1 MTSSVLSSSGS
12 LKGLF
17 RMVIPRSHLGVM
29 AAAMLLAGCSWL
41 NSTADSVWSSL
52 SGDDVSAAASRQADE
67 TGGSVIPIPPAVA
80 ESNPLPTLNP
90 RPVAPTIG
98 TGNFTATSLTPG
110 SPTGTYVGTKVQALR
125 GDLQQLQDNIN
136 RHNAEL
142 QQIRQGMAQDAAT
155 YYSLVGTI
163 NSRLQV
169 GTTPGNPELVA
180 QWNQSQAAL
189 DRMTADVAKLSGLS
203 HQTAAGSSV
212 ATYLLESVKAVYG
225 LQGAVDEDHR
235 QLGLLDSEINRTL
248 VPIDQLSN
256 AISDD
261 ISRQSNYV
269 STERWNLVT
278 LSLSVRNGEL
288 YGQSLA
294 ANTITAAPGAPR
306 RPPSATA
313 LAKIID
319 RRPLVI
325 IRFYRPKVRYEKPLY
340 TAVRRALER
349 RPNVVFDLVAVAP
362 QQGDPSQLTLHS
374 EASKRNAESVF
385 RSLTSMGLAA
395 DRVSLSAT
403 TNAIAQSDEV
413 RLYVR

>member
-1 MTSSVLSSSGS
+1 MICPEQGS
-12 LKGLF
+12 LKVQVHMF
-17 RMVIPRSHLGVM
+17 NRRSQLGM
-29 AAAMLLAGCSWL
+29 IAAAWLLGGCSFIS
-41 NSTADSVWSSL
+41 NTAGSVWSSL
-52 SGDDVSAAASRQADE
+52 SGDDSGTISSRQPDE
-67 TGGSVIPIPPAVA
+67 TSGSVIPISPAA
-80 ESNPLPTLNP
+80 SESNPLATLNP
-90 RPVAPTIG
+90 RPAAPSVG
-98 TGNFTATSLTPG
+98 TGNFAATPVAAGSL
-110 SPTGTYVGTKVQALR
+110 TGTYVGAKVQALR

-136 RHNAEL
+136 RHNADL

-169 GTTPGNPELVA
+169 GTTPGNPELMA
-180 QWNQSQAAL
+180 QWNQSQAVL
-189 DRMTADVAKLSGLS
+189 DRMANDVAKLSNLS
-203 HQTAAGSSV
+203 NQAAADSSV
-212 ATYLLESVKAVYG
+212 ATYLLDSVKAVYG

-235 QLGLLDSEINRTL
+235 QLGLIENEVNRTL

-261 ISRQSNYV
+261 INRQSNYV
-269 STERWNLVT
+269 SNERWNLVT

-294 ANTITAAPGAPR
+294 ANSVTRVPGTPR
-306 RPPSATA
+306 RPPSAAA
-313 LAKIID
+313 LAKIND
-319 RRPLVI
+319 RRPLVT

-340 TAVRRALER
+340 IAVRRALER

-362 QQGDPSQLTLHS
+362 QPDDPAQITLHS
-374 EASKRNAESVF
+374 EASKRNAENVF

-395 DRVSLSAT
+395 ERVSLSAT
-403 TNAIAQSDEV
+403 TNSIVQSDEV

>member
-1 MTSSVLSSSGS
+1 MLTGFSI
-12 LKGLF
+12 
-17 RMVIPRSHLGVM
+17 RRSQVGM
-29 AAAMLLAGCSWL
+29 IAAAMLLAGCSFL
-41 NSTADSVWSSL
+41 NNTADSVWSSL
-52 SGDDVSAAASRQADE
+52 SGDDPGTTSSRQADE
-67 TGGSVIPIPPAVA
+67 TGGSVIPIPPAAA
-80 ESNPLPTLNP
+80 ESNPLPTLNR
-90 RPVAPTIG
+90 RPAAPTLSG
-98 TGNFTATSLTPG
+98 GNFAATPLTPG
-110 SPTGTYVGTKVQALR
+110 SPSGTYVGAKVQALR

-136 RHNAEL
+136 RHNADL

-169 GTTPGNPELVA
+169 GTTPGNPELTA

-189 DRMTADVAKLSGLS
+189 DRMANDVAKLSSLS
-203 HQTAAGSSV
+203 NQAAADSSV

-235 QLGLLDSEINRTL
+235 QLGLLENEVNRTL

-261 ISRQSNYV
+261 ISRQSTYV
-269 STERWNLVT
+269 SNERWNLVT
-278 LSLSVRNGEL
+278 LSLAVRNGEL

-294 ANTITAAPGAPR
+294 SNAITTAPGAGR
-306 RPPSATA
+306 RPPSAAA
-313 LAKIID
+313 LAKIND
-319 RRPLVI
+319 HRPLVI

-340 TAVRRALER
+340 IAVRRALER

-362 QQGDPSQLTLHS
+362 QPSDPAQITIHS
-374 EASKRNAESVF
+374 EASKRNAENVF

-395 DRVSLSAT
+395 ERVSLSAT
-403 TNAIAQSDEV
+403 TNATAQSDEV

>member
-1 MTSSVLSSSGS
+1 M
-12 LKGLF
+12 F
-17 RMVIPRSHLGVM
+17 MRRSHLGVM
-29 AAAMLLAGCSWL
+29 AAAMLLAGCSFL
-41 NSTADSVWSSL
+41 RNTADSVWSTFSDDD
-52 SGDDVSAAASRQADE
+52 SGTTTAPQADNE
-67 TGGSVIPIPPAVA
+67 SGSVIPIPPAAA

-90 RPVAPTIG
+90 SPPVPALSA
-98 TGNFTATSLTPG
+98 GNFTATHLTPR
-110 SPTGTYVGTKVQALR
+110 SATGTYVGAKVQALR
-125 GDLQQLQDNIN
+125 GDLQRLQDNIN
-136 RHNAEL
+136 RHNADL

-180 QWNQSQAAL
+180 QWNQSQASL
-189 DRMTADVAKLSGLS
+189 DRMANDVAKLSSLS
-203 HQTAAGSSV
+203 NQAATDSSV
-212 ATYLLESVKAVYG
+212 ATYILDSVKAVYG

-235 QLGLLDSEINRTL
+235 QLGLLEGEVNRTL
-248 VPIDQLSN
+248 VPIDQLLN

-269 STERWNLVT
+269 SNERWNLVT
-278 LSLSVRNGEL
+278 LSLAVRNGEL

-294 ANTITAAPGAPR
+294 ANAITTAPGTPR
-306 RPPSATA
+306 RPPSAAA
-313 LAKIID
+313 LAKIND

-325 IRFYRPKVRYEKPLY
+325 IRFYRRKVPYEKTLY

-362 QQGDPSQLTLHS
+362 QQNDPAQITLHS
-374 EASKRNAESVF
+374 EASKRNAENVF
-385 RSLTSMGLAA
+385 RSLTTMGLPAE
-395 DRVSLSAT
+395 RVSLSAT

>member
-1 MTSSVLSSSGS
+1 MLNH
-12 LKGLF
+12 
-17 RMVIPRSHLGVM
+17 RSQLGM
-29 AAAMLLAGCSWL
+29 IAAALVLAGCSFL

-52 SGDDVSAAASRQADE
+52 SGEDSRTSSSLQADDHR
-67 TGGSVIPIPPAVA
+67 GSVIPIPPAAA
-80 ESNPLPTLNP
+80 ESNPLLTLDP
-90 RPVAPTIG
+90 RPPAPPRG
-98 TGNFTATSLTPG
+98 TGNLAVTPVTSG
-110 SPTGTYVGTKVQALR
+110 APTGTYVGAKVQALR
-125 GDLQQLQDNIN
+125 ADLQQLQDNIN
-136 RHNAEL
+136 RHNVDL

-169 GTTPGNPELVA
+169 GTTPGNPELIA
-180 QWNQSQAAL
+180 EWNQSQTAL
-189 DRMTADVAKLSGLS
+189 DRMANDVAKLSNLS
-203 HQTAAGSSV
+203 NQAAADSSV
-212 ATYLLESVKAVYG
+212 AAYILESAKAVYR
-225 LQGAVDEDHR
+225 LQGAVEEDHR
-235 QLGLLDSEINRTL
+235 QLGLLESEVNRIL
-248 VPIDQLSN
+248 VPIDQLLN

-269 STERWNLVT
+269 SNERWNLVT

-294 ANTITAAPGAPR
+294 TNAITTVP
-306 RPPSATA
+306 RPPSAAA
-313 LAKIID
+313 LAKMID

-349 RPNVVFDLVAVAP
+349 RPHVVFDLVAVAP
-362 QQGDPSQLTLHS
+362 QQGNSSQLALHS
-374 EASKRNAESVF
+374 EASKRNAENVF

-395 DRVSLSAT
+395 ERVSLSAT
-403 TNAIAQSDEV
+403 TNAIVQSDEV